1 MYPDLFAKP
10 SVPGKQSSNIELTH
24 LLRGNIQT
32 GGTIVPW
39 APTVQQVVTEIPRSA
54 LVI

>member
-24 LLRGNIQT
+24 LLRGNIQ
-32 GGTIVPW
+32 
-39 APTVQQVVTEIPRSA
+39 QVVTEIPRSA